1 MRGVSRVLDISRQ
14 TFTARLVDHIQQ
26 LPALRSTVLPAQAN
40 DVLELDELWSFVGS
54 KRQKRWLWVALNRR
68 TRQIVAFVIGDR
80 SSRTCRRLWQRIPA
94 SYRQCHSYS
103 DFWHAYEQLLGTGKH
118 HIVGKDRGQTAHVER
133 WNCTL
138 RQRLARYVR
147 KTLSFSK
154 LDKYHH
160 LVTKWFIYDYNLSL
174 TT

>member
-1 MRGVSRVLDISRQ
+1 MLDISRQ
-14 TFTARLVDHIQQ
+14 TFTAWLVEHIQQ
-26 LPALRSTVLPAQAN
+26 LPALKTTILAAQAN

-54 KRQKRWLWVALNRR
+54 KQHKRWLWVALNRR

-80 SSRTCRRLWQRIPA
+80 SSRTCRKLWQRIPA
-94 SYRQCHSYS
+94 AYRHCHSYS
-103 DFWHAYEQLLGTGKH
+103 DFWHAYEPLLQTGKH
-118 HIVGKDRGQTAHVER
+118 HIVGKASGQTAHVER

-160 LVTKWFIYDYNLSL
+160 LVTKWFIYTYNLSL
-174 TT
+174 TP